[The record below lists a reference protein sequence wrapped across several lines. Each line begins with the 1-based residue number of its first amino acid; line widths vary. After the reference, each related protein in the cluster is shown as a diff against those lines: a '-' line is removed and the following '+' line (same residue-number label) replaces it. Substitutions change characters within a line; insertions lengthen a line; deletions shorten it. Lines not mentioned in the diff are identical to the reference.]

1 MLANHVIKILINL
14 ILIRDKIYLP
24 GLLFMNSVANFT
36 ITVPVNIDQVRK
48 AYDME
53 EDDETGRENFRIKA
67 TFLIHMSLCL
77 CYDSKDRH
85 DHYALIQL

>member
-1 MLANHVIKILINL
+1 M

-53 EDDETGRENFRIKA
+53 EDDETGRENFRIKVVA
-67 TFLIHMSLCL
+67 QLTLICTCQSFMTKIKDK
-77 CYDSKDRH
+77 YDDKG
-85 DHYALIQL
+85 